1 MGRKVRL
8 VEKTGGKTE
17 DWKKLKRRDHDS
29 MFVFIRLSWT
39 QEQDITPEIVSVVD
53 ETVTDSKHVPVL

>member
-17 DWKKLKRRDHDS
+17 DRKKLERRDHDS
-29 MFVFIRLSWT
+29 MFVFIHLSWT